1 MFNIFI
7 NTFINSDQNCSPSFS
22 YIFVLSFGH
31 FEGIENLEEGVAV
44 FGLGDGSLGTSL
56 FISLLLADGLLGEAL
71 AFLPVD
77 FGTFDLG
84 GFSGFLK
91 DELDSQ
97 DIVGEEFVFSEIEL
111 KGEISGSFSVFTADI
126 LNFLEG
132 LQGNSVIFVI
142 RDSFIYNLER

>member
-44 FGLGDGSLGTSL
+44 FSLGDSSLGTSL

-77 FGTFDLG
+77 FSTFDLG